1 MTAQINNALVIQFSE
16 QVHVKS
22 QQRKSR
28 LRDSVEQKMVK
39 GEDYA
44 YEDIGSLEAI
54 EITSRHQPTVGQDI
68 THGRRRIRMR
78 EFRATIYLDKKDQLE
93 TLIDPQRNYAQAVA
107 RALYRKFDAV
117 AAESAFASV
126 ATGKDFSTTLTF
138 AQDGG
143 LTVTATS
150 GLVYE
155 RLLELE
161 ENFIDG
167 DVGTDEPE
175 DYYLCITGEEN
186 TDLKGETELM
196 SGDFTR
202 QFALDNKNGRLQMA
216 NGFEL
221 KHFAADAP
229 TPILSVA
236 SSVRDCIA
244 ASKRGLCVGI
254 SEELTI
260 EIDKRPD
267 LNNLTQVQ
275 ASMFMGGVRTEGKL
289 VQKVTTTVS

>member
-1 MTAQINNALVIQFSE
+1 MTQQIDNALVIQFSE

-22 QQRKSR
+22 QQMKSR
-28 LRDSVEQKMVK
+28 LRDSTEQKMVK

-54 EITSRHQPTVGQDI
+54 EITSRHQPTEGQDI
-68 THGRRRIRMR
+68 SHGRRRIRMR
-78 EFRATIYLDKKDQLE
+78 EFRATIYLDRKDQLE
-93 TLIDPQRNYAQAVA
+93 TLIDPQKNYAQAVA
-107 RALYRKFDAV
+107 RALYRKYDAI
-117 AAESAFASV
+117 AAEAAFANV
-126 ATGKDFSTTLTF
+126 YTGKDFSTVLTF

-143 LTVTATS
+143 ISVDATAGLT
-150 GLVYE
+150 YDK
-155 RLLELE
+155 LLELE
-161 ENFIDG
+161 QNFIDG
-167 DVGTDEPE
+167 DVGTDEVE
-175 DYYLCITGEEN
+175 DYYLAITGTEN

-202 QFALDNKNGRLQMA
+202 QYALDNKNGRLQMA

-221 KHFAADAP
+221 KHFAANAP
-229 TPILSVA
+229 NPILAVTGGTERA
-236 SSVRDCIA
+236 CIA
-244 ASKRGLCVGI
+244 ASKRGICVGI

-267 LNNLTQVQ
+267 LNNAQQVQ

-289 VQKVTTTVS
+289 VQKLRTTV

>member
-16 QVHVKS
+16 QVHVKA
-22 QQRKSR
+22 QQMKSR
-28 LRDSVEQKMVK
+28 LRDSTEQKMVK

-54 EITSRHQPTVGQDI
+54 EVTTRHQATIGQDI

-93 TLIDPQRNYAQAVA
+93 TLIDPQRNYALAVA
-107 RALYRKFDAV
+107 RALYRKYDAISTE
-117 AAESAFASV
+117 AALASV

-143 LTVTATS
+143 TTVTATS
-150 GLVYE
+150 GLTYE
-155 RLLELE
+155 KLLEIE
-161 ENFIDG
+161 ENFIDN
-167 DVGTDEPE
+167 DVGTDESE
-175 DYYLCITGEEN
+175 DYYLCITGDEN

-221 KHFAADAP
+221 KHFAAGAP
-229 TPILSVA
+229 TPILNVVSTTR
-236 SSVRDCIA
+236 SCIA
-244 ASKRGLCVGI
+244 ASKRGICVGI

-275 ASMFMGGVRTEGKL
+275 ASMFMGAVRTEGKL

>member
-1 MTAQINNALVIQFSE
+1 MTQQIDTALVIQFSE

-22 QQRKSR
+22 QQMKSR
-28 LRDSVEQKMVK
+28 LRDSTEQKMVT
-39 GEDYA
+39 GQDYA

-107 RALYRKFDAV
+107 MALYRKYDAI
-117 AAESAFASV
+117 ALEAAFADV
-126 ATGKDFSTTLTF
+126 NTGKDFSTVISF
-138 AQDGG
+138 ATDGG
-143 LTVTATS
+143 STVTATA

-155 RLLELE
+155 RLLDIEQ
-161 ENFIDG
+161 NFIDN
-167 DVGTDEPE
+167 DVGTDMSE
-175 DYYLCITGEEN
+175 DYFLAITGEEN
-186 TDLKGETELM
+186 KDLKGETELM
-196 SGDFTR
+196 SGDYSR
-202 QFALDNKNGRLQMA
+202 QYAIDNKNGALQYA
-216 NGFEL
+216 NGLEL
-221 KHFAADAP
+221 KHFAGSAP
-229 TPILSVA
+229 VPLLDVTGG
-236 SSVRDCIA
+236 VRSCVA
-244 ASKRGLCVGI
+244 ASKRGICVGI

-267 LNNLTQVQ
+267 LNGLTQVQ

-289 VQKVTTTVS
+289 VQKVTTTV

>member
-1 MTAQINNALVIQFSE
+1 MTAQINNALVIQFSDM
-16 QVHVKS
+16 VHVKA
-22 QQRKSR
+22 QQMKSR
-28 LRDSVEQKMVK
+28 LRNRVETKMVK

-54 EITSRHQPTVGQDI
+54 EITSRHQKTQGQDI

-93 TLIDPQRNYAQAVA
+93 TLIDPQRNYAAAVA
-107 RALYRKFDAV
+107 RSLYRKFDAV
-117 AAESAFASV
+117 AASAAFATV
-126 ATGKDFSTTLTF
+126 ATGKDFSTSLTF

-143 LTVTATS
+143 VTVNATS

-155 RLLELE
+155 KLLEVE

-167 DVGTDEPE
+167 DVGTDEIE
-175 DYYLCITGEEN
+175 DYYLTITGEEN

-202 QFALDNKNGRLQMA
+202 QYALDNKNGRLQVA

-221 KHFAADAP
+221 VHFAAGAAV
-229 TPILSVA
+229 PILNVTSA
-236 SSVRDCIA
+236 TRDLIA
-244 ASKRGLCVGI
+244 ASKRGICVGI
-254 SEELTI
+254 SEELSV

-267 LNNLTQVQ
+267 LNNCTQVQ
-275 ASMFMGGVRTEGKL
+275 ASMFLGAVRTEGKL
-289 VQKVTTTVS
+289 VQKVQTTVT

>member
-1 MTAQINNALVIQFSE
+1 MTGQINNALVIQFSE
-16 QVHVKS
+16 SVHVKA
-22 QQRKSR
+22 QQMKSR
-28 LRDSVEQKMVK
+28 LRDSTEQKMVK

-54 EITSRHQPTVGQDI
+54 EIVTRHQATVGQDI
-68 THGRRRIRMR
+68 AHGRRRIRMR
-78 EFRATIYLDKKDQLE
+78 EFRATIYLDKKDSLE

-107 RALYRKFDAV
+107 RALYRKYDAV
-117 AAESAFASV
+117 AAEAAFADV
-126 ATGKDFSTTLTF
+126 RTGKDFSSTLTF

-143 LTVTATS
+143 LTINATA

-155 RLLELE
+155 RLLEAE
-161 ENFIDG
+161 QNFIDG
-167 DVGTDEPE
+167 DVGTDEVE
-175 DYYLCITGEEN
+175 DYFLAITGEEN
-186 TDLKGETELM
+186 TTLKGETELM

-202 QFALDNKNGRLQMA
+202 QFALDNKNGSLQMA

-221 KHFAADAP
+221 KKFAADAAV
-229 TPILSVA
+229 PILAVS

-244 ASKRGLCVGI
+244 ASKRGICVGI

-289 VQKVTTTVS
+289 VQKVQTTAT